1 MTATEGLSML
11 FNNSH
16 RIVVHFGLPKT
27 GSTSIQ
33 ESLFRYLND
42 PRFHYV
48 SFSNPKTSLVIATG
62 FKDDPARF
70 GAHARRGT
78 SSDELQRL
86 RKQAVDSLEAELQ
99 AAGGRTAILSSE
111 AISSFHMQEI
121 RNLCSFITKHRPA
134 ATAVAYVRRPKEYM
148 ESVFQQRVKGGVQR
162 FRAPSLLPNFR
173 ARFEHFDAVLG
184 RQNVGLWLFDPA
196 SFPGHC
202 VVQDFCSRLG
212 ITFRPED
219 AVRANE
225 GLSLPALSL
234 LFAYRKFGPGYG
246 VGPTVPLENSLLV
259 TKIRALPGPRLR
271 LHSSVVA
278 PVIKARRK
286 GIEWMEER
294 LGASLAE
301 DLTLHDRDAIRSED
315 ELLRFTPEALR
326 WLAEELGDGYV
337 RRWHPEMDPREVA
350 EWMHLLRLKLAAA
363 DKRVQRDAVPKSPVR
378 KMFNHIRRRALR
390 MAWGLVRVKEDP
402 RRETPVK
409 RTASPAA
416 KSSVE

>member
-1 MTATEGLSML
+1 ML
-11 FNNSH
+11 PDAGPV
-16 RIVVHFGLPKT
+16 VVHFGLPKT

-33 ESLFRYLND
+33 ESLFRYLSD

-48 SFSNPKTSLVIATG
+48 SFGNAKTSLVIATG

-70 GAHARRGT
+70 GTHARRGT
-78 SSDELQRL
+78 SSNELQRL
-86 RKQAVDSLEAELQ
+86 KKQAVESLEAELQ
-99 AAGGRTAILSSE
+99 AAGARTAILSSE
-111 AISSFHMQEI
+111 AISAFGMPEI
-121 RNLCSFITKHRPA
+121 RNLCSFMTGHRRA
-134 ATAVAYVRRPKEYM
+134 VTAVAYVRRPKEYM
-148 ESVFQQRVKGGVQR
+148 ESVFQQRVKGGTQR
-162 FRAPSLLPNFR
+162 FRASSLLPNFR

-259 TKIRALPGPRLR
+259 TKIRTLPGPKLR

-278 PVIKARRK
+278 PVIRARRK

-301 DLTLHDRDAIRSED
+301 DLSAHDEGAIRSEED
-315 ELLRFTPEALR
+315 LLRFSPEASR
-326 WLAEELGDGYV
+326 WLAGELGEDYV
-337 RRWHPEMDPREVA
+337 RRWHPGLSPQEVA
-350 EWMHLLRLKLAAA
+350 DWMHLLRIKLAAS
-363 DKRVQRDAVPKSPVR
+363 DKTLQAAVPPSLARRVFR
-378 KMFNHIRRRALR
+378 HIRRKIRKIAVGSF
-390 MAWGLVRVKEDP
+390 GLVRVKW
-402 RRETPVK
+402 R
-409 RTASPAA
+409 
-416 KSSVE
+416 